1 MATQLLIA
9 TSNPGKS
16 IEMKDLLRNL
26 KVELLTLK
34 DVGIAVHP
42 EEIGV
47 TYTENAIHKAKFYC
61 SISGLLTLADDTG
74 LEVDALDGQPG
85 LHSARFSRLLNAS
98 DEDRRKLLLE
108 KLSAMP
114 RPWTAQ
120 FTCTVALAQPQGKT
134 ITSSG
139 VSRGEIIPEGRGV
152 NGFGYDPIFLF
163 PELHKT
169 MAELSMHEKNQI
181 SHRARAVKE
190 LLPII
195 QSLTEKYE

>member
-1 MATQLLIA
+1 
-9 TSNPGKS
+9 
-16 IEMKDLLRNL
+16 
-26 KVELLTLK
+26 
-34 DVGIAVHP
+34 
-42 EEIGV
+42 
-47 TYTENAIHKAKFYC
+47 
-61 SISGLLTLADDTG
+61 
-74 LEVDALDGQPG
+74 
-85 LHSARFSRLLNAS
+85 
-98 DEDRRKLLLE
+98 
-108 KLSAMP
+108 MP

-139 VSRGEIIPEGRGV
+139 VSRGEIIPEERGV

-163 PELHKT
+163 PELRKT